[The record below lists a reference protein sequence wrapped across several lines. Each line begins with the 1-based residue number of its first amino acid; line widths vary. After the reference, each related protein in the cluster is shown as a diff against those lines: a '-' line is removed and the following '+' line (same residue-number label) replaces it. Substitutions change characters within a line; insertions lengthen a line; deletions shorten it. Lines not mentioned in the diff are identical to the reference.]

1 MISSVGRVL
10 TNSGITKRKVIF
22 DDNLSN
28 FFSLQTIEFILNQP
42 DVVGIRAFI
51 ASRNNERLVVLV
63 GFNEKL
69 QDIRTAFTSSS
80 MNNAMVQKQTG
91 INTLEN
97 NLFAKHISFKLATTF
112 ILQYRRI
119 MQTPFG
125 LLCLAK
131 AMCMMF
137 SNNLVLWAYVF
148 S

>member
-28 FFSLQTIEFILNQP
+28 FFSVQTIEFILNQP

-112 ILQYRRI
+112 ILQY
-119 MQTPFG
+119 QKNH
-125 LLCLAK
+125 AN
-131 AMCMMF
+131 A
-137 SNNLVLWAYVF
+137 LWASLFGKSNVYDVLQ
-148 S
+148 